1 MALVPLDR
9 RGRLAPAELFHQLL
23 EHRWYLSEQAGHEV
37 DLFETAHDFIDTQ
50 LPGRP
55 EEAVATDPDA

>member
-23 EHRWYLSEQAGHEV
+23 EHRWYLSEQAGAEV
-37 DLFETAHDFIDTQ
+37 DLFETARDFIDTQ
-50 LPGRP
+50 LPDRP
-55 EEAVATDPDA
+55 EEALAADPDP